1 MNVSEN
7 CQLFKMLKTLPFN
20 KRLQNSRN
28 TEIEK
33 VITYMKD

>member
-7 CQLFKMLKTLPFN
+7 CQFKMLKTLPFN